1 MRDVLIFMMDLVS
14 FNYLNKKR
22 IVFFENEYCDDFV
35 EYKKENYIK
44 NEMEF
49 FDFFLKIDVK
59 NFRIIPKNTYLF
71 LLKKY
76 LLSNNAFSKFDI
88 DIWQALV

>member
-1 MRDVLIFMMDLVS
+1 MRDVLIIMMDLVS

-35 EYKKENYIK
+35 KYKKKNYIK
-44 NEMEF
+44 NEMDL

-59 NFRIIPKNTYLF
+59 KFRIRYPF
-71 LLKKY
+71 LQLRGEIVQKSPIFYHKAAY
-76 LLSNNAFSKFDI
+76 IAVFY
-88 DIWQALV
+88 V